1 MVTIR
6 PATGVNIATQVKK
19 AGEEVKATLPS
30 VEKEGTKLPS
40 FQAPIIK
47 NTRFDKVIVEGN
59 IKERIEK
66 LNILD
71 GDKELDKLLKQ
82 YRADVD
88 KCKLASSYKE
98 YRRSVNLVEKKWHS
112 LFEKIEDLSMS
123 EDEAVAAK
131 AGAVFENKFM
141 PAILYMQEMFSKM
154 DNTEMVRKAYFK

>member
-6 PATGVNIATQVKK
+6 PATGVKIATQVKK

-30 VEKEGTKLPS
+30 VEKEGTQLPS

-98 YRRSVNLVEKKWHS
+98 
-112 LFEKIEDLSMS
+112 
-123 EDEAVAAK
+123 
-131 AGAVFENKFM
+131 
-141 PAILYMQEMFSKM
+141 
-154 DNTEMVRKAYFK
+154 

>member
-6 PATGVNIATQVKK
+6 PATGVKIATQVKK

-30 VEKEGTKLPS
+30 VEKECTKLPS

-112 LFEKIEDLSMS
+112 LFEKISSLSGKLN
-123 EDEAVAAK
+123 DNFCFA
-131 AGAVFENKFM
+131 FE
-141 PAILYMQEMFSKM
+141 LYLKQNPPLSSLDKIPIKSLFK
-154 DNTEMVRKAYFK
+154 NTFNEFFT

>member
-6 PATGVNIATQVKK
+6 PATGVKIATQVKK
-19 AGEEVKATLPS
+19 VGEEVKATLPS

-88 KCKLASSYKE
+88 KCKLSSSYKE

-112 LFEKIEDLSMS
+112 LFEKIED
-123 EDEAVAAK
+123 EYDVTVADEAYQDYLKSGKKSRPVGELWK
-131 AGAVFENKFM
+131 DLG
-141 PAILYMQEMFSKM
+141 I
-154 DNTEMVRKAYFK
+154 